1 MSSLIF
7 LGFSVVVYLI
17 GFGVVFMISPIV
29 LGAFFSVMDNMD
41 PLCCGWQTVLDE
53 IEAQAQWL
61 LPLMMVLG
69 MLVLVFKVL
78 MVASV
83 RGRD

>member
-7 LGFSVVVYLI
+7 LGFSVVAFI
-17 GFGVVFMISPIV
+17 ISFGVVFMLAPII
-29 LGAFFSVMDNMD
+29 LGQFFGILDAMD
-41 PLCCGWQTVLDE
+41 PLCCGWETTKDDIQ
-53 IEAQAQWL
+53 AQAQWL

-69 MLVLVFKVL
+69 MFILILKVF
-78 MVASV
+78 MIASV